1 MEGFSHYEAHK
12 IYPTDMFPPEHP
24 MRNPRVHMYYIKG
37 GFVISASPV
46 LNGVSSFGIA
56 EHTFGGGLP
65 AEGMLDDP
73 IVEHTFG
80 GAPPPEGLLNDPR
93 ARNSVQHGRCKTHT
107 SCQVGRRFGMAATT
121 CTRSAIGS

>member
-65 AEGMLDDP
+65 AEG
-73 IVEHTFG
+73 
-80 GAPPPEGLLNDPR
+80 LLNDPR